1 MVIFTLQHRLS
12 VSIFIAAAK
21 KGSENS
27 LIIWSTNWSVRTQN
41 NAGGKC
47 IIHGGARNSTSLCLT
62 QDNPPPSYPG
72 RAIFSLISLKSSI
85 NRLHLVGETTRVG
98 ETRLGR

>member
-1 MVIFTLQHRLS
+1 MPGVSVLFMLEPEIQHHY
-12 VSIFIAAAK
+12 A
-21 KGSENS
+21 
-27 LIIWSTNWSVRTQN
+27 
-41 NAGGKC
+41 
-47 IIHGGARNSTSLCLT
+47 LCLGPVYMVSGT

-85 NRLHLVGETTRVG
+85 NRLHQVGETTRVG